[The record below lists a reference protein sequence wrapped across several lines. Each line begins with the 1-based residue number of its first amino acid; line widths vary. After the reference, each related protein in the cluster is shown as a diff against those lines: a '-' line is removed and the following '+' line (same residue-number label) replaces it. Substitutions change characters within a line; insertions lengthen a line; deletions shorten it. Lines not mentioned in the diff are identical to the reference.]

1 MRASSAESPSKSYYF
16 IHPGKIQIILQQIHN
31 LHFAKKMQI
40 DWAPPVMVGVTAS
53 ARVIRHL
60 MIYTEYYLVHKMQ
73 YSVTNCRR
81 QILQNISSYS

>member
-16 IHPGKIQIILQQIHN
+16 ILPGKIQIILQQIQ

-40 DWAPPVMVGVTAS
+40 DWAPPVMLGVTAC

-73 YSVTNCRR
+73 YGVTNCTR